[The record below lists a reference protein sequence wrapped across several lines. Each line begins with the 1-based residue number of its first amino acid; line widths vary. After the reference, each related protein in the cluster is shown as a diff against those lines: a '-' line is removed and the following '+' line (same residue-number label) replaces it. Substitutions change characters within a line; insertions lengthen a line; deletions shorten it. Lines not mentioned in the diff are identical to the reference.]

1 MDSILPPFANSAN
14 SASANPRGFI
24 NKGGLAKTTNGNVT
38 EFRMA
43 NIPYQMRKLAPLI
56 LRKATPFQPPSVP
69 DINSALSVH
78 QLEQFTA
85 LIEELNSEELYWLA
99 ALLPLPRNV
108 RLGLLE
114 QIANN
119 DDAKSS
125 LKKDLWQ
132 LHSEKPFTHQQVL
145 VALARYD
152 GTRLTNKYCVRL
164 GIPLIDCKP
173 YELTLSCEIPLI
185 DQHSH
190 DVQPSADYG
199 LHPTVLCQALIDSD
213 VCQMFCSRLLN
224 VGTITPEIL
233 AQAAGYPEL
242 LNDPLLT
249 ALKQRKLEKSL
260 LIEKILDKKGGM
272 SVKDVL
278 EILYKPEILQIH
290 LAHRLVD
297 AISRQCNSMGA
308 QLQPSNVPAN
318 RKQQRNDLISILLKE
333 QISPDLKSFA
343 CALGMPT
350 FKVAHTL
357 KSCRHQPKKVQLIH
371 IIHET
376 TMYVSTT
383 LTEGHLLYALKE
395 SIASD
400 QMAHLNSLLQK
411 QKLPTLFQ
419 QAQVTK
425 PPKVPPLLQ
434 SEEASR
440 SPCSEPLTMSFLSD
454 LPLSHNWFPIG
465 LLMGLTHQELG
476 EINDKLSSSS
486 SQSAAFYLS
495 AKLTEPHRKLE
506 TGHLFQAL
514 SQLDDQETLAYF
526 PRYLS
531 AKPGTLLPEA
541 RSQEAV
547 RK

>member
-1 MDSILPPFANSAN
+1 MDSILPPFANGTN

-24 NKGGLAKTTNGNVT
+24 NKSGLAKTTNGNVT

-43 NIPYQMRKLAPLI
+43 NTPYQMRKLAPLI

-145 VALARYD
+145 VALAGCA
-152 GTRLTNKYCVRL
+152 GTSLTNKYCVRL

-173 YELTLSCEIPLI
+173 YEFTLSCETPLI

-190 DVQPSADYG
+190 DVQPSGDCG

-224 VGTITPEIL
+224 VGTIAPEIL

-308 QLQPSNVPAN
+308 QLQPSNVPAD
-318 RKQQRNDLISILLKE
+318 RKQQWNDLISILLEE

-376 TMYVSTT
+376 RHVSTT

-419 QAQVTK
+419 QVQVTK

-440 SPCSEPLTMSFLSD
+440 SLCSEPLTMSFLSD

-465 LLMGLTHQELG
+465 LVMGLTHQELE